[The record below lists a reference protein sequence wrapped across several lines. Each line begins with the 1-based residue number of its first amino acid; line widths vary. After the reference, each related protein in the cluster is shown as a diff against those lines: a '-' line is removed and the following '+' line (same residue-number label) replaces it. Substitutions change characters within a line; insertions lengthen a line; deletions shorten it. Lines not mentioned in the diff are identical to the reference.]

1 MQGRRGSVLLEVRA
15 QAKAIEVQTTLYWFS
30 MDSGS
35 THCGKSILQYV
46 VTEGTSGD
54 EQECIYFVVLNKEG
68 VKNLVTHQISLRN
81 GLLISVHEA
90 TIDLVVWA

>member
-1 MQGRRGSVLLEVRA
+1 
-15 QAKAIEVQTTLYWFS
+15 

-35 THCGKSILQYV
+35 THCESILPYT
-46 VTEGTSGD
+46 VTEGTSVD
-54 EQECIYFVVLNKEG
+54 EQAHICFVVLNREG
-68 VKNLVTHQISLRN
+68 VKNQVTQQISLQN

>member
-1 MQGRRGSVLLEVRA
+1 M
-15 QAKAIEVQTTLYWFS
+15 
-30 MDSGS
+30 
-35 THCGKSILQYV
+35 

-54 EQECIYFVVLNKEG
+54 EQARICFVVLNKEG
-68 VKNLVTHQISLRN
+68 VKNWVTHQISLRN

>member
-1 MQGRRGSVLLEVRA
+1 M
-15 QAKAIEVQTTLYWFS
+15 
-30 MDSGS
+30 
-35 THCGKSILQYV
+35 

-54 EQECIYFVVLNKEG
+54 EQAHICFVVLNTEC
-68 VKNLVTHQISLRN
+68 VKNWVTHQISLRN